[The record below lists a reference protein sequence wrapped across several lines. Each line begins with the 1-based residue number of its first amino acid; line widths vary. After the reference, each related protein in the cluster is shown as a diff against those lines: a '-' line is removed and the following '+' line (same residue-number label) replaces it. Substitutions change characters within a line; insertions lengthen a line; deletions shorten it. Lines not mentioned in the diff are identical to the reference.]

1 MKVILVGA
9 GVMAFDY
16 YQVLK
21 NLEADIDVVGRG
33 VVSASVFKEKTGLMP
48 FTGGLENYLASKR
61 PSSGTVAII
70 ATGTEFLLQSLML
83 LMEAGVERIMVEKP
97 AAISIEELLKNE
109 QQLKPFSDKV
119 FVAYNRRF
127 YQSVENV
134 KRLIS
139 EDGGAKTMHFE
150 FTEWSHL
157 ITDAD
162 ILPEVKK
169 NWFFANSTHV
179 IDLAFFIG
187 GPPAEMACF
196 SKSGNLTW
204 HEKTNFSGAGI
215 TQKGVVFSYVS
226 NWESAGR
233 WAVEIMTD
241 KRRFLLKPMEGI
253 LVQMKGSVA
262 IEPLEF
268 NNEIDVQFKPG
279 LYFQT
284 KAFLDNEDSLL
295 LSLGS
300 HITNTREIYA
310 KIIA

>member
-1 MKVILVGA
+1 
-9 GVMAFDY
+9 
-16 YQVLK
+16 
-21 NLEADIDVVGRG
+21 
-33 VVSASVFKEKTGLMP
+33 
-48 FTGGLENYLASKR
+48 
-61 PSSGTVAII
+61 
-70 ATGTEFLLQSLML
+70 
-83 LMEAGVERIMVEKP
+83 
-97 AAISIEELLKNE
+97 
-109 QQLKPFSDKV
+109 
-119 FVAYNRRF
+119 
-127 YQSVENV
+127 
-134 KRLIS
+134 
-139 EDGGAKTMHFE
+139 
-150 FTEWSHL
+150 
-157 ITDAD
+157 
-162 ILPEVKK
+162 
-169 NWFFANSTHV
+169 
-179 IDLAFFIG
+179 
-187 GPPAEMACF
+187 MACF